1 MLKLLGRQAFLM
13 GISLILAVQVASAQL
28 LGSLALTLGKSLA
41 GYVFDAYL
49 QTEDFLDID
58 GAPDWYL
65 RNDDAERDCA
75 FGYVPGNLASVEKAK
90 TDATN
95 NLIKQQEQYVRSVI
109 RNEVKRRKPRNEK
122 ERQLVEQ
129 FLSDP
134 ELKDFVTEQRQFL
147 KITYENAKDVRAA
160 FVKAC
165 LSRETIVAYQ
175 QERLQRITTELSK
188 NRAESAFRE
197 LRVRLN
203 QPELDLNTITEFD
216 TSTSESKSIF
226 EELELEMNRPDNW

>member
-1 MLKLLGRQAFLM
+1 MRGGMLKLLGKQVLLVY
-13 GISLILAVQVASAQL
+13 ISLILAVQTASAQL
-28 LGSLALTLGKSLA
+28 LGLAITLGNTFA
-41 GYVFDAYL
+41 GYVFDVYL
-49 QTEDFLDID
+49 RTEDFLDID

-65 RNDDAERDCA
+65 RNDNAEWDCA

-134 ELKDFVTEQRQFL
+134 ELKNFVTEQRQFL
-147 KITYENAKDVRAA
+147 KITYEDAKDVRAA

-165 LSRETIVAYQ
+165 LSRETIVVYQ
-175 QERLQRITTELSK
+175 KERLRRITIELSK

-197 LRVRLN
+197 LDAR
-203 QPELDLNTITEFD
+203 
-216 TSTSESKSIF
+216 
-226 EELELEMNRPDNW
+226 